1 MKPTKIRN
9 RKIYRAMNQTVSKQ
23 ICAALS
29 KDLRKKYPR
38 RSARIMIDDTVKVI
52 RGEYKG
58 LTGKVAKISTESNS
72 IAIEGN
78 KKEKLKGEKVDVY
91 IHSTNTIITSLNTDD
106 KWRLKILEKKSKS
119 KIKAMKEEAKKKSEV
134 KSADKSEVKSADKS
148 EVKSADKKKSEVKSA
163 DKKKSEVKSADKSE
177 VKSADKKKS
186 EVKSADK
193 KKSEVKSADK
203 KKGLK
208 DGIKDRV
215 KK

>member
-9 RKIYRAMNQTVSKQ
+9 KKIYRAMNQTVSRQ
-23 ICAALS
+23 ICATLS

-38 RSARIMIDDTVKVI
+38 RSARIMIDDTVKVM

-58 LTGKVAKISTESNS
+58 LSGKVAKISTESNS

-78 KKEKLKGEKVDVY
+78 KKEKLKGEKIDVY
-91 IHSTNTIITSLNTDD
+91 IHSTNMVITSLNTDD

-119 KIKAMKEEAKKKSEV
+119 NIKAMKEDAKK
-134 KSADKSEVKSADKS
+134 
-148 EVKSADKKKSEVKSA
+148 
-163 DKKKSEVKSADKSE
+163 KSE

-203 KKGLK
+203 KKSEVKSADKKKSEVKSADKKKDLK
-208 DGIKDRV
+208 DGIKDWV